1 MIDLALQQ
9 LRYIDSVADGTS
21 FGDAA
26 DELRISQSALSQGLA
41 RLEEALGASLFEPD
55 GRRRR
60 LTAEGRLV
68 ADYARRTLA
77 GTTALTEGL
86 ADRQAGRAG
95 TLTVAMID
103 AALSLFPDAIQRF
116 RTEHPQVRLRLNVD
130 DSARCLELLD
140 GFEADLAVVVGPAI
154 KFRSRSI
161 SSEALFLY
169 GPDRQPHPDDP
180 WLLYPTGSQTRT
192 IIDHALAGRHDG
204 AEVAAESANPNV
216 LAEMAA
222 LMDGWVVLPDSVGA
236 HAGRT
241 LTKHGRLAFRDIV
254 IARRTGSTSSALAEQ
269 FIAGLL
275 DR

>member
-9 LRYIDSVADGTS
+9 LRYIDAVADGTS

-41 RLEEALGASLFEPD
+41 RLEEALGAGLFEPD
-55 GRRRR
+55 GRKRR

-77 GTTALTEGL
+77 ETTGLTEGL
-86 ADRQAGRAG
+86 ADRKAGRAG

-103 AALSLFPDAIQRF
+103 AALSLFPDAIHRF

-130 DSARCLELLD
+130 DSTRCLDLLG
-140 GFEADLAVVVGPAI
+140 GFEADLAVVIGPARN
-154 KFRSRSI
+154 FQTQFVGN
-161 SSEALFLY
+161 EALFLY
-169 GPDRQPHPDDP
+169 GPDRRPRHDDP
-180 WLLYPTGSQTRT
+180 WLLYPAGSQTRA
-192 IIDHALAGRHDG
+192 IVDLALAGRHDRI
-204 AEVAAESANPNV
+204 EVAAESANPNV
-216 LAEMAA
+216 LADMAT

-241 LTKHGRLAFRDIV
+241 LTKHGRLASRDIV
-254 IARRTGSTSSALAEQ
+254 IASRTGSTSGALAEH
-269 FIAGLL
+269 FVSTLSGG
-275 DR
+275 